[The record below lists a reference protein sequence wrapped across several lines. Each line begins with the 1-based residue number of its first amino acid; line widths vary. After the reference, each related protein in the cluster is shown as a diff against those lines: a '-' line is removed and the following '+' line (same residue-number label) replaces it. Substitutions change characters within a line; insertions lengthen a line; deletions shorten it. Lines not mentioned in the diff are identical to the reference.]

1 MFEGK
6 EKRLELIQEL
16 RSTHALQQAGQ
27 MEKRNERQSVL
38 SLQRQRRLD
47 TNKVPFTYNHS
58 QRTPNRV
65 EILVS
70 GDTTISPVNILP
82 REWSTVGPKRFLWR
96 GSRTLVEIYLAYP
109 LWCFQMLELGDIST
123 LGIYCKLWKEG
134 RKQKFLC
141 LVWCY
146 M

>member
-47 TNKVPFTYNHS
+47 TNKVPLTYNHS
-58 QRTPNRV
+58 QRTHNRV

-82 REWSTVGPKRFLWR
+82 PRMVHSRRKAFLMTR
-96 GSRTLVEIYLAYP
+96 
-109 LWCFQMLELGDIST
+109 LGHP
-123 LGIYCKLWKEG
+123 G
-134 RKQKFLC
+134 
-141 LVWCY
+141 
-146 M
+146 